1 MDNFASEK
9 RNAKG
14 GRKRKEIKSARRKAE
29 AEESKK
35 AKFRRSRSA
44 RKLNFHFS
52 GVFYAEESK
61 KAKRERQKQKTQKS
75 AILQKA
81 KAEAEE
87 KTIPDMY
94 VCYYGQN
101 ETLLHR
107 FITIQNFCL
116 NSQRALVEEKI
127 NPKYEN
133 RIMEYFGGIKRE
145 ESWIKSAEKLVD
157 GWGVIRWPRH
167 SSGGRNY
174 ALLGVSATRACGVPF
189 QTGQNPMQ
197 YRVYYA
203 NDLYN
208 GQKQIDLSDD
218 LDFCL
223 SGTAEMGIA
232 NQIKNRIFQQD
243 QLPTY
248 FLAESTCFRPEI
260 SCGHLECGLY
270 RVHQFKKVEIFVVC
284 TEKQSLNELQRI
296 VGIQKNL
303 FSSLGLHCRLLD
315 MCEEELG
322 ASASQ
327 KFDIEAWMPG
337 RREWGEISSASNC
350 TDYQSQRL
358 KIFYRQFIF
367 LKRENFKYKNSL
379 DGSSK
384 ISSLRHVYTSN
395 GTGIASAR
403 TIIALLESFQFSTR
417 HDLQLPELI
426 KKMLPTE
433 RSSVLK
439 CGIAPPITY
448 CFDND
453 QY

>member
-1 MDNFASEK
+1 MST
-9 RNAKG
+9 
-14 GRKRKEIKSARRKAE
+14 
-29 AEESKK
+29 
-35 AKFRRSRSA
+35 
-44 RKLNFHFS
+44 
-52 GVFYAEESK
+52 
-61 KAKRERQKQKTQKS
+61 RQ
-75 AILQKA
+75 L
-81 KAEAEE
+81 
-87 KTIPDMY
+87 Y
-94 VCYYGQN
+94 
-101 ETLLHR
+101 LLLPSTSR

-174 ALLGVSATRACGVPF
+174 ALLGALSDIERVLLDYSFNFINKQLQLDSNVKNVELINVEDVIPVSATRACGVPF

-358 KIFYRQFIF
+358 KIFY
-367 LKRENFKYKNSL
+367 SL